1 MMVKMQQNLEQ
12 LKAGLSFE
20 EYVPCDDD
28 DDDDDINE

>member
-1 MMVKMQQNLEQ
+1 MKSMMVKMQQNVEQ

-28 DDDDDINE
+28 VNE